1 MEAKERPEYPEIA
14 LYGTLT
20 SHLARTLKVLG
31 LKRQPRDV
39 TPTLQS
45 YLDARAAEAERDDSD
60 ELPEPPEPPPDPPVS

>member
-1 MEAKERPEYPEIA
+1 MPPWQRAAWISLQCEKMEAKERPEYPEIA

-45 YLDARAAEAERDDSD
+45 YL
-60 ELPEPPEPPPDPPVS
+60 PN